1 MGENMDGIV
10 EVFRRFKSYYKEYIP
25 QFAISIIGMIM
36 ASVGTAVSAWLVK
49 PVLDYIFIQKDENL
63 LYLLPYA
70 IIAIYFLKSLGIY
83 LQVYFT
89 AYIGQDMVRR
99 FRHKQL
105 DNILSLDMSFFHK
118 YRSGEL
124 MSRIMGDIERI
135 RSIVSNLI
143 PELVREFVT
152 IIGLLCV
159 VIYQSPTLALFSL
172 IVLPAAFYP
181 LSRLA
186 KKMRK
191 LSRTSQETSSD
202 ITSVLSEI
210 FANIEIVKANSAQE
224 KELNKFDTQNDK
236 IFKLNLKSVKVNAL
250 VSPMMETLGSVGIAV
265 TIIIGGQQVI
275 NGEITVGSFFSFLTA
290 LFMLYTPIKRI
301 TNIYNQMQDAVVASQ
316 RTFELLDMSP
326 SIVDGNLNFPNV
338 VNSITIQDLKFSY
351 GDKIALNG
359 INLKVYKGQMIAL
372 VGSSGGGK
380 STLINLLMRFY
391 DPDSGIILINEN
403 DISEFKIDNL
413 RQNIG
418 LVTQRVYIF
427 NDTVAANVAYGAL
440 LDEAKVIKA
449 LKMAN
454 AWSFVQNMQN
464 GIYTQLN
471 EYGANLSGGQRQ
483 RIAIARALYHDPQI
497 LIFDEAT
504 SALDNESEQ
513 EITKAIEN
521 LSSDK
526 IIFVIAHRLSTI
538 KNADKIAVISSGK
551 IAGFGT
557 DKELESECEIY
568 KKLKLVTIEQNE
580 TKNSI

>member
-1 MGENMDGIV
+1 MGGIT
-10 EVFRRFKSYYKEYIP
+10 EVFKRFKSFYKEYIP
-25 QFAISIIGMIM
+25 QFVIAIIGMIM

-49 PVLDYIFIQKDENL
+49 PVLDYIFIQKDETL

-70 IIAIYFLKSLGIY
+70 IIAIYFIKSLGVY
-83 LQVYFT
+83 LQAYFT
-89 AYIGQDMVRR
+89 AYIGQDIVRR
-99 FRHKQL
+99 FRYNQL
-105 DNILSLDMSFFHK
+105 SNILSLDMSFFHK

-186 KKMRK
+186 KRMRRI
-191 LSRTSQETSSD
+191 SRTSQETSSD
-202 ITSVLSEI
+202 ITSVLSQI
-210 FANIEIVKANSAQE
+210 FSNIEIVKANNAQK
-224 KELNKFDTQNDK
+224 KELDKFGTQNDK
-236 IFKLNLKSVKVNAL
+236 IFKLNLKSVKTNTL
-250 VSPMMETLGSVGIAV
+250 VSPMMETLGSIGIAI

-275 NGEITVGSFFSFLTA
+275 DGQITVGSFFSFLTA
-290 LFMLYTPIKRI
+290 LFMLYTPIKRL
-301 TNIYNQMQDAVVASQ
+301 TAIYNQMQDAIVASQ

-326 SIVDGNLNFPNV
+326 SIVDGNLDFPSR

-351 GDKIALNG
+351 GDKVALNG
-359 INLKVYKGQMIAL
+359 INLKIYKGQMIAL

-403 DISEFKIDNL
+403 DISEFKLHSL
-413 RQNIG
+413 RENIG

-427 NDTVAANVAYGAL
+427 NDTIAANVAYGAP

-454 AWSFVQNMQN
+454 AYSFVQNLDD
-464 GIYTQLN
+464 GIYTTLS

-504 SALDNESEQ
+504 SALDNESEK

-521 LSSDK
+521 LGQEK
-526 IIFVIAHRLSTI
+526 IVIVIAHRLTTI

-551 IAGFGT
+551 IVGFDT
-557 DKELESECEIY
+557 DEVLEKECEIY
-568 KKLKLVTIEQNE
+568 KNLKSTIH
-580 TKNSI
+580 

>member
-1 MGENMDGIV
+1 MDGIV

-250 VSPMMETLGSVGIAV
+250 VSPMMETLGSVGIAI

>member
-1 MGENMDGIV
+1 MGGIT
-10 EVFRRFKSYYKEYIP
+10 EVFKRFKSFYKEYIP
-25 QFAISIIGMIM
+25 QFIIAIIGMIM

-49 PVLDYIFIQKDENL
+49 PVLDYIFIQKDETL

-70 IIAIYFLKSLGIY
+70 IIAIYFIKSLGVY
-83 LQVYFT
+83 LQAYFT
-89 AYIGQDMVRR
+89 AYIGQDIVRR
-99 FRHKQL
+99 FRYNQL
-105 DNILSLDMSFFHK
+105 ANILSLDMSFFHK

-186 KKMRK
+186 KRMRK
-191 LSRTSQETSSD
+191 ISRTSQETSSD
-202 ITSVLSEI
+202 ITSVLSQI
-210 FANIEIVKANSAQE
+210 FSNIEIVKANNAQK
-224 KELNKFDTQNDK
+224 KELDKFGAQNDK
-236 IFKLNLKSVKVNAL
+236 IFKLNLKSVKTNTL
-250 VSPMMETLGSVGIAV
+250 VSPMMETLGSIGIAI

-275 NGEITVGSFFSFLTA
+275 DGQITVGSFFSFLTA
-290 LFMLYTPIKRI
+290 LFMLYTPIKRL
-301 TNIYNQMQDAVVASQ
+301 TAIYNQMQDAIVASQ

-326 SIVDGNLNFPNV
+326 SIVDGSIDFPSR

-351 GDKIALNG
+351 GDKVALNG
-359 INLKVYKGQMIAL
+359 INLKIYKGQMIAL

-403 DISEFKIDNL
+403 DISEFKLHSL
-413 RQNIG
+413 RENIG

-427 NDTVAANVAYGAL
+427 NDTIAANVAYGAP
-440 LDEAKVIKA
+440 LDETKVIKA

-454 AWSFVQNMQN
+454 AYSFVQNLDD
-464 GIYTQLN
+464 GIYTTLS

-504 SALDNESEQ
+504 SALDNESEK

-521 LSSDK
+521 LGQEK
-526 IIFVIAHRLSTI
+526 IVIVIAHRLTTI

-551 IAGFGT
+551 IVGFDT
-557 DKELESECEIY
+557 DEVLEKECEIY
-568 KKLKLVTIEQNE
+568 KNLKSTIH
-580 TKNSI
+580 

>member
-1 MGENMDGIV
+1 MDGIV

-124 MSRIMGDIERI
+124 MSRIIGDIERI

>member
-1 MGENMDGIV
+1 MGENMGGIT
-10 EVFRRFKSYYKEYIP
+10 EVFKRFKSFYKEYIP
-25 QFAISIIGMIM
+25 QFIIAIIGMIM

-49 PVLDYIFIQKDENL
+49 PVLDYIFIQKDETL

-70 IIAIYFLKSLGIY
+70 IIAIYFIKSLGVY
-83 LQVYFT
+83 LQAYFT
-89 AYIGQDMVRR
+89 AYIGQDIVRR
-99 FRHKQL
+99 FRYNQL
-105 DNILSLDMSFFHK
+105 ANILSLDMSFFHK

-186 KKMRK
+186 KRMRK
-191 LSRTSQETSSD
+191 ISRTSQETSSD
-202 ITSVLSEI
+202 ITSVLSQI
-210 FANIEIVKANSAQE
+210 FSNIEIVKANNAQK
-224 KELNKFDTQNDK
+224 KELDKFGTQNDK
-236 IFKLNLKSVKVNAL
+236 IFKLNLKSVKTNTL
-250 VSPMMETLGSVGIAV
+250 VSPMMETLGSIGIAI

-275 NGEITVGSFFSFLTA
+275 DGQITVGSFFSFLTA
-290 LFMLYTPIKRI
+290 LFMLYTPIKRL
-301 TNIYNQMQDAVVASQ
+301 TAIYNQMQDAIVASQ

-326 SIVDGNLNFPNV
+326 SIVDGSLDFPSR

-351 GDKIALNG
+351 GDKVALNG
-359 INLKVYKGQMIAL
+359 INLKIYKGQMIAL

-403 DISEFKIDNL
+403 DISEFKLHSL
-413 RQNIG
+413 RENIG

-427 NDTVAANVAYGAL
+427 NDTIAANVAYGAP

-454 AWSFVQNMQN
+454 AYSFVQNLDD
-464 GIYTQLN
+464 GIYTTLS

-504 SALDNESEQ
+504 SALDNESEK

-521 LSSDK
+521 LGQEK
-526 IIFVIAHRLSTI
+526 IVIVIAHRLTTI

-551 IAGFGT
+551 IVGFDT
-557 DKELESECEIY
+557 DEVLEKECEIY
-568 KKLKLVTIEQNE
+568 KNLKSTIH
-580 TKNSI
+580 

>member
-1 MGENMDGIV
+1 MDGIV

-580 TKNSI
+580 TKK

>member
-1 MGENMDGIV
+1 MDGIT
-10 EVFRRFKSYYKEYIP
+10 EVFKRFKSFYKEYIP
-25 QFAISIIGMIM
+25 QFIIAIIGMIM

-49 PVLDYIFIQKDENL
+49 PVLDYIFIQKDETL
-63 LYLLPYA
+63 LYILPYA
-70 IIAIYFLKSLGIY
+70 IIAIYFIKSLGVY
-83 LQVYFT
+83 LQAYFT
-89 AYIGQDMVRR
+89 AYIGQDIVRR
-99 FRHKQL
+99 FRYNQL
-105 DNILSLDMSFFHK
+105 SNILSLDMSFFHK

-186 KKMRK
+186 KRMRRI
-191 LSRTSQETSSD
+191 SRTSQEISSD
-202 ITSVLSEI
+202 ITSVLSQI
-210 FANIEIVKANSAQE
+210 FSNIEIVKANNAQK
-224 KELNKFDTQNDK
+224 KELDKFGAQNDK
-236 IFKLNLKSVKVNAL
+236 IFKLSLKSVKTNTL
-250 VSPMMETLGSVGIAV
+250 VSPMMETLGSIGIAI

-275 NGEITVGSFFSFLTA
+275 DGQITVGSFFSFLTA
-290 LFMLYTPIKRI
+290 LFMLYTPIKRL
-301 TNIYNQMQDAVVASQ
+301 TAIYNQMQDAIVASQ

-326 SIVDGNLNFPNV
+326 SIVDGSLDFPSR

-351 GDKIALNG
+351 GDKVALNG
-359 INLKVYKGQMIAL
+359 INLKIYKGQMIAL

-403 DISEFKIDNL
+403 DISEFKLHSL
-413 RQNIG
+413 RENIG

-427 NDTVAANVAYGAL
+427 NDTIAANVAYGAP
-440 LDEAKVIKA
+440 LDETKVIKA

-454 AWSFVQNMQN
+454 AYSFVQNLDD
-464 GIYTQLN
+464 GIYTTLS

-504 SALDNESEQ
+504 SALDNESEK

-521 LSSDK
+521 LGQEK
-526 IIFVIAHRLSTI
+526 IVIVIAHRLTTI

-551 IAGFGT
+551 IVGFDT
-557 DKELESECEIY
+557 DEVLEKECEIY
-568 KKLKLVTIEQNE
+568 KNLKSTIH
-580 TKNSI
+580 

>member
-1 MGENMDGIV
+1 MDGIT
-10 EVFRRFKSYYKEYIP
+10 EVFKRFKSFYKEYIP
-25 QFAISIIGMIM
+25 QFIIAIIGMIM

-49 PVLDYIFIQKDENL
+49 PVLDYIFIQKDETL
-63 LYLLPYA
+63 LYILPYA
-70 IIAIYFLKSLGIY
+70 IIAIYFIKSLGVY
-83 LQVYFT
+83 LQAYFT
-89 AYIGQDMVRR
+89 AYIGQDIVRR
-99 FRHKQL
+99 FRSNQL
-105 DNILSLDMSFFHK
+105 SNILSLDMSFFHK

-186 KKMRK
+186 KRMRRI
-191 LSRTSQETSSD
+191 SRTSQETSSD
-202 ITSVLSEI
+202 ITSVLSQI
-210 FANIEIVKANSAQE
+210 FSNIEIVKANNAQK
-224 KELNKFDTQNDK
+224 KELDKFGAQNDK
-236 IFKLNLKSVKVNAL
+236 IFKLSLKSVKTNTL
-250 VSPMMETLGSVGIAV
+250 VSPMMETLGSIGIAI

-275 NGEITVGSFFSFLTA
+275 DGQITVGSFFSFLTA
-290 LFMLYTPIKRI
+290 LFMLYTPIKRL
-301 TNIYNQMQDAVVASQ
+301 TAIYNQMQDAIVASQ

-326 SIVDGNLNFPNV
+326 SIVDGSIDFPSR

-351 GDKIALNG
+351 GDKVALNG
-359 INLKVYKGQMIAL
+359 INLKIYKGQMIAL

-403 DISEFKIDNL
+403 DISEFKLHSL
-413 RQNIG
+413 RENIG

-427 NDTVAANVAYGAL
+427 NDTIAANVAYGAP
-440 LDEAKVIKA
+440 LDETKVIKA

-454 AWSFVQNMQN
+454 AYSFVQNLDD
-464 GIYTQLN
+464 GIYTTLS

-504 SALDNESEQ
+504 SALDNESEK

-521 LSSDK
+521 LGQEK
-526 IIFVIAHRLSTI
+526 IVIVIAHRLTTI

-551 IAGFGT
+551 IVGFDT
-557 DKELESECEIY
+557 DEVLEKECEIY
-568 KKLKLVTIEQNE
+568 KNLKSTIH
-580 TKNSI
+580 

>member
-1 MGENMDGIV
+1 MDGIT
-10 EVFRRFKSYYKEYIP
+10 EVFKRFKSFYKEYIP
-25 QFAISIIGMIM
+25 QFIIAIIGMIM

-49 PVLDYIFIQKDENL
+49 PVLDYIFIQKDETL
-63 LYLLPYA
+63 LYILPYA
-70 IIAIYFLKSLGIY
+70 IIAIYFIKSLGVY
-83 LQVYFT
+83 LQAYFT
-89 AYIGQDMVRR
+89 AYIGQDIVRR
-99 FRHKQL
+99 FRYNQL
-105 DNILSLDMSFFHK
+105 SNILSLDMSFFHK

-186 KKMRK
+186 KRMRRI
-191 LSRTSQETSSD
+191 SRTSQETSSD
-202 ITSVLSEI
+202 ITSVLSQI
-210 FANIEIVKANSAQE
+210 FSNIEIVKANNAQK
-224 KELNKFDTQNDK
+224 KELDKFGAQNDK
-236 IFKLNLKSVKVNAL
+236 IFKLSLKSVKTNTL
-250 VSPMMETLGSVGIAV
+250 VSPMMETLGSIGIAI

-275 NGEITVGSFFSFLTA
+275 DGQITVGSFFSFLTA
-290 LFMLYTPIKRI
+290 LFMLYTPIKRL
-301 TNIYNQMQDAVVASQ
+301 TAIYNQMQDAIVASQ

-326 SIVDGNLNFPNV
+326 SIVDGSIDFPSR

-351 GDKIALNG
+351 GDKVALNG
-359 INLKVYKGQMIAL
+359 INLKIYKGQMIAL

-403 DISEFKIDNL
+403 DISEFKLHSL
-413 RQNIG
+413 RENIG

-427 NDTVAANVAYGAL
+427 NDTIAANVAYGAP
-440 LDEAKVIKA
+440 LDETKVIKA

-454 AWSFVQNMQN
+454 AYSFVQNLDD
-464 GIYTQLN
+464 GIYTTLS

-504 SALDNESEQ
+504 SALDNESEK

-521 LSSDK
+521 LGQEK
-526 IIFVIAHRLSTI
+526 IVIVIAHRLTTI
-538 KNADKIAVISSGK
+538 KNSDKIAVISSGK
-551 IAGFGT
+551 IVGFDT
-557 DKELESECEIY
+557 DEVLEKECEIY
-568 KKLKLVTIEQNE
+568 KNLKSTIH
-580 TKNSI
+580 

>member
-1 MGENMDGIV
+1 MDGII
-10 EVFRRFKSYYKEYIP
+10 EVFKRFKSFYKEYIP
-25 QFAISIIGMIM
+25 QFIIAIIGMIM

-49 PVLDYIFIQKDENL
+49 PVLDYIFIQKDETL

-70 IIAIYFLKSLGIY
+70 IIAIYFIKSLGVY
-83 LQVYFT
+83 LQAYFT
-89 AYIGQDMVRR
+89 AYIGQDIVRR
-99 FRHKQL
+99 FRYNQL
-105 DNILSLDMSFFHK
+105 SNILSLDMSFFHK

-186 KKMRK
+186 KRMRRI
-191 LSRTSQETSSD
+191 SRTSQETSSD
-202 ITSVLSEI
+202 ITSVLSQI
-210 FANIEIVKANSAQE
+210 FSNIEIVKANNAQK
-224 KELNKFDTQNDK
+224 KELDKFGAQNDK
-236 IFKLNLKSVKVNAL
+236 IFKLNLKSVKTNTL
-250 VSPMMETLGSVGIAV
+250 VSPMMETLGSIGIAI

-275 NGEITVGSFFSFLTA
+275 DGQITVGSFFSFLTA
-290 LFMLYTPIKRI
+290 LFMLYTPIKRL
-301 TNIYNQMQDAVVASQ
+301 TAIYNQMQDAIVASQ

-326 SIVDGNLNFPNV
+326 SIVDGNLDFPSR

-351 GDKIALNG
+351 GDKVALNG
-359 INLKVYKGQMIAL
+359 INLKIYKGQMIAL

-403 DISEFKIDNL
+403 DISEFKLHSL
-413 RQNIG
+413 RENIG

-427 NDTVAANVAYGAL
+427 NDTIAANVAYGAP

-454 AWSFVQNMQN
+454 AYSFVQNLDD
-464 GIYTQLN
+464 GIYTTLS

-504 SALDNESEQ
+504 SALDNESEK

-521 LSSDK
+521 LGQEK
-526 IIFVIAHRLSTI
+526 IVIVIAHRLTTI

-551 IAGFGT
+551 IVGFDT
-557 DKELESECEIY
+557 DEVLEKECEIY
-568 KKLKLVTIEQNE
+568 KNLKSTIH
-580 TKNSI
+580 

>member
-1 MGENMDGIV
+1 MDGIT
-10 EVFRRFKSYYKEYIP
+10 EVFKRFKSFYKEYIP
-25 QFAISIIGMIM
+25 QFIIAIIGMIM

-49 PVLDYIFIQKDENL
+49 PVLDYIFIQKDETL
-63 LYLLPYA
+63 LYILPYA
-70 IIAIYFLKSLGIY
+70 IIAIYFIKSLGVY
-83 LQVYFT
+83 LQAYFT
-89 AYIGQDMVRR
+89 AYIGQDIVRR
-99 FRHKQL
+99 FRYNQL
-105 DNILSLDMSFFHK
+105 SNILSLDMSFFHK

-186 KKMRK
+186 KRMRRI
-191 LSRTSQETSSD
+191 SRTSQETSSD
-202 ITSVLSEI
+202 ITSVLSQI
-210 FANIEIVKANSAQE
+210 FSNIEIVKANNAQK
-224 KELNKFDTQNDK
+224 KELDKFGAQNDK
-236 IFKLNLKSVKVNAL
+236 IFKLSLKSVKTNTL
-250 VSPMMETLGSVGIAV
+250 VSPMMETLGSIGIAI

-275 NGEITVGSFFSFLTA
+275 DGQITVGSFFSFLTA
-290 LFMLYTPIKRI
+290 LFMLYTPIKRL
-301 TNIYNQMQDAVVASQ
+301 TAIYNQMQDAIVASQ

-326 SIVDGNLNFPNV
+326 SIVDGSIDFPSR

-351 GDKIALNG
+351 GDKVALNG
-359 INLKVYKGQMIAL
+359 INLKIYKGQMIAL

-403 DISEFKIDNL
+403 DISEFKLHSL
-413 RQNIG
+413 RENIG

-427 NDTVAANVAYGAL
+427 NDTIAANVAYGAP
-440 LDEAKVIKA
+440 LDETKVIKA

-454 AWSFVQNMQN
+454 AYSFVQNLDD
-464 GIYTQLN
+464 GIYTTLS

-504 SALDNESEQ
+504 SALDNESEK

-521 LSSDK
+521 LGQEK
-526 IIFVIAHRLSTI
+526 IVIVIAHRLTTI
-538 KNADKIAVISSGK
+538 KNADKIAVIKSGK
-551 IAGFGT
+551 IVGFYT
-557 DKELESECEIY
+557 DEVLEKECEIY
-568 KKLKLVTIEQNE
+568 KNLKSTIH
-580 TKNSI
+580 

>member
-1 MGENMDGIV
+1 MGGIT
-10 EVFRRFKSYYKEYIP
+10 EVFKRFKSFYKEYIP
-25 QFAISIIGMIM
+25 QFIIAIIGMIM

-49 PVLDYIFIQKDENL
+49 PVLDYIFIQKDETL

-70 IIAIYFLKSLGIY
+70 IIAIYFIKSLGVY
-83 LQVYFT
+83 LQAYFT
-89 AYIGQDMVRR
+89 AYIGQDIVRR
-99 FRHKQL
+99 FRYNQL
-105 DNILSLDMSFFHK
+105 ANILSLDMSFFHK

-186 KKMRK
+186 KRMRK
-191 LSRTSQETSSD
+191 ISRTSQETSSD
-202 ITSVLSEI
+202 ITSVLSQI
-210 FANIEIVKANSAQE
+210 FSNIEIVKANNAQK
-224 KELNKFDTQNDK
+224 KELDKFGAQNDK
-236 IFKLNLKSVKVNAL
+236 IFKLNLKSVKTNTL
-250 VSPMMETLGSVGIAV
+250 VSPMMETLGSIGIAI

-275 NGEITVGSFFSFLTA
+275 DGQITVGSFFSFLTA
-290 LFMLYTPIKRI
+290 LFMLYTPIKRL
-301 TNIYNQMQDAVVASQ
+301 TAIYNQMQDAIVASQ

-326 SIVDGNLNFPNV
+326 SIVDGSLDFPSK

-351 GDKIALNG
+351 GDKVALNG

-403 DISEFKIDNL
+403 DISEFKLHSL
-413 RQNIG
+413 RENIG

-427 NDTVAANVAYGAL
+427 NDTIAANVAYGAP

-454 AWSFVQNMQN
+454 AYSFVQNLDD
-464 GIYTQLN
+464 GIYTTLS

-504 SALDNESEQ
+504 SALDNESEK

-521 LSSDK
+521 LGQEK
-526 IIFVIAHRLSTI
+526 IVIVIAHRLTTI

-551 IAGFGT
+551 IVGFDT
-557 DKELESECEIY
+557 DEVLEKECEIY
-568 KKLKLVTIEQNE
+568 KNLKSTIH
-580 TKNSI
+580 

>member
-1 MGENMDGIV
+1 MDGIT
-10 EVFRRFKSYYKEYIP
+10 EVFKRFKSFYKEYIP
-25 QFAISIIGMIM
+25 QFIIAIIGMIM

-49 PVLDYIFIQKDENL
+49 PVLDYIFIQKDETL
-63 LYLLPYA
+63 LYILPYA
-70 IIAIYFLKSLGIY
+70 IIAIYFIKSLGVY
-83 LQVYFT
+83 LQAYFT
-89 AYIGQDMVRR
+89 AYIGQDIVRR
-99 FRHKQL
+99 FRYNQL
-105 DNILSLDMSFFHK
+105 SNILSLDMSFFHK

-186 KKMRK
+186 KRMRRI
-191 LSRTSQETSSD
+191 SRTSQETSSD
-202 ITSVLSEI
+202 ITSVLSQI
-210 FANIEIVKANSAQE
+210 FSNIEIVKANNAQK
-224 KELNKFDTQNDK
+224 KELDKFGAQNDK
-236 IFKLNLKSVKVNAL
+236 IFKLSLKSVKTNTL
-250 VSPMMETLGSVGIAV
+250 VSPMMETLGSIGIAI

-275 NGEITVGSFFSFLTA
+275 DGQITVGSFFSFLTA
-290 LFMLYTPIKRI
+290 LFMLYTPIKRL
-301 TNIYNQMQDAVVASQ
+301 TAIYNQMQDAIVASQ

-326 SIVDGNLNFPNV
+326 SIVDGSLDFPSR

-351 GDKIALNG
+351 GDKVALNG
-359 INLKVYKGQMIAL
+359 INLKIYKGQMIAL

-403 DISEFKIDNL
+403 DISEFKLHSL
-413 RQNIG
+413 RENIG

-427 NDTVAANVAYGAL
+427 NDTIAANVAYGAP
-440 LDEAKVIKA
+440 LDETKVIKA

-454 AWSFVQNMQN
+454 AYSFVQNLDD
-464 GIYTQLN
+464 GIYTTLS

-504 SALDNESEQ
+504 SALDNESEK

-521 LSSDK
+521 LGQEK
-526 IIFVIAHRLSTI
+526 IVIVIAHRLTTI

-551 IAGFGT
+551 IVGFDT
-557 DKELESECEIY
+557 DEVLEKECEIY
-568 KKLKLVTIEQNE
+568 KNLKSTIR
-580 TKNSI
+580 

>member
-1 MGENMDGIV
+1 MDGIT
-10 EVFRRFKSYYKEYIP
+10 EVFKRFKSFYKEYIP
-25 QFAISIIGMIM
+25 QFIIAIIGMIM

-49 PVLDYIFIQKDENL
+49 PVLDYIFIQKDETL
-63 LYLLPYA
+63 LYILPYA
-70 IIAIYFLKSLGIY
+70 IIAIYFIKSLGVY
-83 LQVYFT
+83 LQAYFT
-89 AYIGQDMVRR
+89 AYIGQDIVRR
-99 FRHKQL
+99 FRYNQL
-105 DNILSLDMSFFHK
+105 SNILSLDMSFFHK

-186 KKMRK
+186 KRMRRI
-191 LSRTSQETSSD
+191 SRTSQETSSD
-202 ITSVLSEI
+202 ITSVLSQI
-210 FANIEIVKANSAQE
+210 FSNIEIVKANNAQK
-224 KELNKFDTQNDK
+224 KELDKFGAQNDK
-236 IFKLNLKSVKVNAL
+236 IFKLSLKSVKTNTL
-250 VSPMMETLGSVGIAV
+250 VSPMMETLGSIGIAI

-275 NGEITVGSFFSFLTA
+275 DGQITVGSFFSFLTA
-290 LFMLYTPIKRI
+290 LFMLYTPIKRL
-301 TNIYNQMQDAVVASQ
+301 TAIYNQMQDAIVASQ

-326 SIVDGNLNFPNV
+326 SIVDGSLDFPSK

-351 GDKIALNG
+351 GDKVALNG
-359 INLKVYKGQMIAL
+359 INLKIYKGQMIAL

-403 DISEFKIDNL
+403 DISEFKLHSL
-413 RQNIG
+413 RENIG

-427 NDTVAANVAYGAL
+427 NDTIAANVAYGAP
-440 LDEAKVIKA
+440 LDETKVIKA

-454 AWSFVQNMQN
+454 AYSFVQNLDD
-464 GIYTQLN
+464 GIYTTLS

-504 SALDNESEQ
+504 SALDNESEK

-521 LSSDK
+521 LGQEK
-526 IIFVIAHRLSTI
+526 IVIVIAHRLTTI

-551 IAGFGT
+551 IVGFDT
-557 DKELESECEIY
+557 DEVLEKECEIY
-568 KKLKLVTIEQNE
+568 KNLKSTIH
-580 TKNSI
+580 

>member
-1 MGENMDGIV
+1 MGENMGGIT
-10 EVFRRFKSYYKEYIP
+10 EVFKRFKSFYKEYIP
-25 QFAISIIGMIM
+25 QFVIAIIGMIM

-49 PVLDYIFIQKDENL
+49 PVLDYIFIQKDETL

-70 IIAIYFLKSLGIY
+70 IIAIYFIKSLGVY
-83 LQVYFT
+83 LQAYFT
-89 AYIGQDMVRR
+89 AYIGQDIVRR
-99 FRHKQL
+99 FRYNQL
-105 DNILSLDMSFFHK
+105 SNILSLDMSFFHK

-186 KKMRK
+186 KRMRRI
-191 LSRTSQETSSD
+191 SRTSQETSSD
-202 ITSVLSEI
+202 ITSVLSQI
-210 FANIEIVKANSAQE
+210 FSNIEIVKANNAQK
-224 KELNKFDTQNDK
+224 KELDKFGTQNDK
-236 IFKLNLKSVKVNAL
+236 IFKLNLKSVKTNTL
-250 VSPMMETLGSVGIAV
+250 VSPMMETLGSIGIAI

-275 NGEITVGSFFSFLTA
+275 DGQITVGSFFSFLTA
-290 LFMLYTPIKRI
+290 LFMLYTPIKRL
-301 TNIYNQMQDAVVASQ
+301 TAIYNQMQDAIVASQ

-326 SIVDGNLNFPNV
+326 SIVDGNLDFPSR

-351 GDKIALNG
+351 GDKVALNG
-359 INLKVYKGQMIAL
+359 INLKIYKGQMIAL

-403 DISEFKIDNL
+403 DISEFKLHSL
-413 RQNIG
+413 RENIG

-427 NDTVAANVAYGAL
+427 NDTIAANVAYGAP

-454 AWSFVQNMQN
+454 AYSFVQNLDD
-464 GIYTQLN
+464 GIYTTLS

-504 SALDNESEQ
+504 SALDNESEK

-521 LSSDK
+521 LGQEK
-526 IIFVIAHRLSTI
+526 IVIVIAHRLTTI

-551 IAGFGT
+551 IVGFDT
-557 DKELESECEIY
+557 DEVLEKECEIY
-568 KKLKLVTIEQNE
+568 KNLKSTIH
-580 TKNSI
+580 

>member
-1 MGENMDGIV
+1 MDGIT
-10 EVFRRFKSYYKEYIP
+10 EVFKRFKSFYKEYIP
-25 QFAISIIGMIM
+25 QFIIAIIGMIM

-49 PVLDYIFIQKDENL
+49 PVLDYIFIQKDETL
-63 LYLLPYA
+63 LYILPYA
-70 IIAIYFLKSLGIY
+70 IIAIYFIKSLGVY
-83 LQVYFT
+83 LQAYFT
-89 AYIGQDMVRR
+89 AYIGQDIVRR
-99 FRHKQL
+99 FRYNQL
-105 DNILSLDMSFFHK
+105 SNILSLDMSFFHK

-186 KKMRK
+186 KRMRRI
-191 LSRTSQETSSD
+191 SRTSQETSSD
-202 ITSVLSEI
+202 ITSVLSQI
-210 FANIEIVKANSAQE
+210 FSNIEIVKANNAQK
-224 KELNKFDTQNDK
+224 KELDKFGAQNDK
-236 IFKLNLKSVKVNAL
+236 IFKLSLKSVKTNTL
-250 VSPMMETLGSVGIAV
+250 VSPMMETLGSIGIAI

-275 NGEITVGSFFSFLTA
+275 DGQITVGSFFSFLTA
-290 LFMLYTPIKRI
+290 LFMLYTPIKRL
-301 TNIYNQMQDAVVASQ
+301 TAIYNQMQDAIVASQ

-326 SIVDGNLNFPNV
+326 SIVDGSIDFPSR

-351 GDKIALNG
+351 GDKVALNG
-359 INLKVYKGQMIAL
+359 INLKIYKGQMIAL

-403 DISEFKIDNL
+403 DISEFKLHSL
-413 RQNIG
+413 RENIG

-427 NDTVAANVAYGAL
+427 NDTIAANVAYGAP
-440 LDEAKVIKA
+440 LDETKVIKA

-454 AWSFVQNMQN
+454 AYSFVQNLDD
-464 GIYTQLN
+464 GIYTTLS

-504 SALDNESEQ
+504 SALDNESEK

-521 LSSDK
+521 LGQEK
-526 IIFVIAHRLSTI
+526 IVIVIAHRLTTI

-551 IAGFGT
+551 IVGFDT
-557 DKELESECEIY
+557 DEVLEKECEIY
-568 KKLKLVTIEQNE
+568 KNLKSTIH
-580 TKNSI
+580 

>member
-1 MGENMDGIV
+1 MGENMGGIT
-10 EVFRRFKSYYKEYIP
+10 EVFKRFKSFYKEYIP
-25 QFAISIIGMIM
+25 QFIIAIIGMIM

-49 PVLDYIFIQKDENL
+49 PVLDYIFIQKDETL

-70 IIAIYFLKSLGIY
+70 IIAIYFIKSLGVY
-83 LQVYFT
+83 LQAYFT
-89 AYIGQDMVRR
+89 AYIGQDIVRR
-99 FRHKQL
+99 FRYNQL
-105 DNILSLDMSFFHK
+105 ANILSLDMSFFHK

-186 KKMRK
+186 KRMRK
-191 LSRTSQETSSD
+191 ISRTSQETSSD
-202 ITSVLSEI
+202 ITSVLSQI
-210 FANIEIVKANSAQE
+210 FSNIEIVKANNAQK
-224 KELNKFDTQNDK
+224 KELDKFGTQNDK
-236 IFKLNLKSVKVNAL
+236 IFKLNLKSVKTNTL
-250 VSPMMETLGSVGIAV
+250 VSPMMETLGSIGIAI

-275 NGEITVGSFFSFLTA
+275 DGQITVGSFFSFLTA
-290 LFMLYTPIKRI
+290 LFMLYTPIKRL
-301 TNIYNQMQDAVVASQ
+301 TAIYNQMQDAIVASQ

-326 SIVDGNLNFPNV
+326 SIVDGSLDFPSR

-351 GDKIALNG
+351 GDKVALNG
-359 INLKVYKGQMIAL
+359 INLKIYKGQMIAL

-403 DISEFKIDNL
+403 DISEFKLHSL
-413 RQNIG
+413 RENIG

-427 NDTVAANVAYGAL
+427 NDTIAANVAYGAP
-440 LDEAKVIKA
+440 LDETKVIKA

-454 AWSFVQNMQN
+454 AYNFVQNLDD
-464 GIYTQLN
+464 GIYTTLS

-504 SALDNESEQ
+504 SALDNESEK

-521 LSSDK
+521 LGQEK
-526 IIFVIAHRLSTI
+526 IVIVIAHRLTTI

-551 IAGFGT
+551 IVGFDT
-557 DKELESECEIY
+557 DEVLEKECEIY
-568 KKLKLVTIEQNE
+568 KNLKSTIH
-580 TKNSI
+580 

>member
-1 MGENMDGIV
+1 MDGIT
-10 EVFRRFKSYYKEYIP
+10 EVFKRFKSFYKEYIP
-25 QFAISIIGMIM
+25 QFIIAIIGMIM

-49 PVLDYIFIQKDENL
+49 PVLDYIFIQKDETL
-63 LYLLPYA
+63 LYILPYA
-70 IIAIYFLKSLGIY
+70 IIAIYFIKSLGVY
-83 LQVYFT
+83 LQAYFT
-89 AYIGQDMVRR
+89 AYIGQDIVRR
-99 FRHKQL
+99 FRYNQL
-105 DNILSLDMSFFHK
+105 SNILSLDMSFFHK

-186 KKMRK
+186 KRMRRI
-191 LSRTSQETSSD
+191 SRTSQETSSD
-202 ITSVLSEI
+202 ITSVLSQI
-210 FANIEIVKANSAQE
+210 FSNIEIVKANNAQK
-224 KELNKFDTQNDK
+224 KELDKFGAQNDK
-236 IFKLNLKSVKVNAL
+236 IFKLSLKSVKTNTL
-250 VSPMMETLGSVGIAV
+250 VSPMMETLGSIGIAI

-275 NGEITVGSFFSFLTA
+275 DGQITVGSFFSFLTA
-290 LFMLYTPIKRI
+290 LFMLYTPIKRL
-301 TNIYNQMQDAVVASQ
+301 TAIYNQMQDAIVASQ

-326 SIVDGNLNFPNV
+326 SIVDGSLDFPSR

-351 GDKIALNG
+351 GDKVALNG
-359 INLKVYKGQMIAL
+359 INLKIYKGQMIAL

-403 DISEFKIDNL
+403 DISEFKLHSL
-413 RQNIG
+413 RENIG

-427 NDTVAANVAYGAL
+427 NDTIAANVAYGAP

-454 AWSFVQNMQN
+454 AYSFVQNLDD
-464 GIYTQLN
+464 GIYTTLS

-504 SALDNESEQ
+504 SALDNESEK

-521 LSSDK
+521 LGQEK
-526 IIFVIAHRLSTI
+526 IVIVIAHRLTTI

-551 IAGFGT
+551 IVGFDT
-557 DKELESECEIY
+557 DEVLEKECEIY
-568 KKLKLVTIEQNE
+568 KNLKSTIH
-580 TKNSI
+580 

>member
-1 MGENMDGIV
+1 MGENMDGIA

-25 QFAISIIGMIM
+25 QFIIAIIGMIM

-70 IIAIYFLKSLGIY
+70 IIGIYFIKSLGIY

-99 FRHKQL
+99 FRHNQL
-105 DNILSLDMSFFHK
+105 ANILTLDMSFFHK

-124 MSRIMGDIERI
+124 MSRIMSDIERI

-172 IVLPAAFYP
+172 IVLPAALYP

-191 LSRTSQETSSD
+191 ISRTSQETSGD
-202 ITSVLSEI
+202 ITSVLSQI
-210 FANIEIVKANSAQE
+210 FANIEIIKASNAQG
-224 KELNKFDTQNDK
+224 KELEKFDTQNDK
-236 IFKLNLKSVKVNAL
+236 IFKLNLKSVKVNTL
-250 VSPMMETLGSVGIAV
+250 VSPMMETLGSIGIAI

-290 LFMLYTPIKRI
+290 LFMLYTPIKRL
-301 TNIYNQMQDAVVASQ
+301 TSIYNQMQDAIVASQ

-326 SIVDGNLNFPNV
+326 NIVDGKLNFPNK

-351 GDKIALNG
+351 GDKVALNG

-391 DPDSGIILINEN
+391 DPDLGTILINEN
-403 DISEFKIDNL
+403 DISEFKLKGL
-413 RQNIG
+413 RENIG

-427 NDTVAANVAYGAL
+427 NDTIAANVAYGAP
-440 LDEAKVIKA
+440 LDDNKVINA

-454 AWSFVQNMQN
+454 AYDFVQKLDS
-464 GIYTQLN
+464 GIHTMLS

-483 RIAIARALYHDPQI
+483 RIAIARALYHNPQI

-521 LSSDK
+521 LGQEK
-526 IIFVIAHRLSTI
+526 IVIVIAHRLSTI

-551 IAGFGT
+551 IVGFGT
-557 DKELESECEIY
+557 DKELESQCQIY
-568 KKLKLVTIEQNE
+568 QRLKLGAIH
-580 TKNSI
+580 

>member
-1 MGENMDGIV
+1 MGGIT
-10 EVFRRFKSYYKEYIP
+10 EVFKRFKSFYKEYMP
-25 QFAISIIGMIM
+25 QFIIAIIGMIM

-49 PVLDYIFIQKDENL
+49 PVLDYIFIQKDETL
-63 LYLLPYA
+63 LYILPYA
-70 IIAIYFLKSLGIY
+70 IIAIYFIKSLGVY
-83 LQVYFT
+83 LQAYFT
-89 AYIGQDMVRR
+89 AYIGQDIVRR
-99 FRHKQL
+99 FRYNQL
-105 DNILSLDMSFFHK
+105 SNILSLDMSFFHK

-186 KKMRK
+186 KRMRRI
-191 LSRTSQETSSD
+191 SRTSQETSSD
-202 ITSVLSEI
+202 ITSVLSQI
-210 FANIEIVKANSAQE
+210 FSNIEIVKANNAQK
-224 KELNKFDTQNDK
+224 KELDKFGAQNDK
-236 IFKLNLKSVKVNAL
+236 IFKLNLKSVKTNTL
-250 VSPMMETLGSVGIAV
+250 VSPMMETLGSIGIAI

-275 NGEITVGSFFSFLTA
+275 DGQITVGSFFSFLTA
-290 LFMLYTPIKRI
+290 LFMLYTPIKRL
-301 TNIYNQMQDAVVASQ
+301 TAIYNQMQDAIVASQ

-326 SIVDGNLNFPNV
+326 SIVDGSLDFPSR

-351 GDKIALNG
+351 GDKVALNG

-403 DISEFKIDNL
+403 DISEFKLHSL
-413 RQNIG
+413 RENIG

-427 NDTVAANVAYGAL
+427 NDTIAANVAYGAP

-454 AWSFVQNMQN
+454 AYSFVQNLDD
-464 GIYTQLN
+464 GIYTTLS

-504 SALDNESEQ
+504 SALDNESEK

-521 LSSDK
+521 LGQEK
-526 IIFVIAHRLSTI
+526 IVIVIAHRLTTI

-551 IAGFGT
+551 IVGFDT
-557 DKELESECEIY
+557 DEVLEKECEIY
-568 KKLKLVTIEQNE
+568 KNLKSTIH
-580 TKNSI
+580 

>member
-1 MGENMDGIV
+1 MDGIT
-10 EVFRRFKSYYKEYIP
+10 EVFKRFKSFYKEYIP
-25 QFAISIIGMIM
+25 QFIIAIIGMIM

-49 PVLDYIFIQKDENL
+49 PVLDYIFIQKDETL

-70 IIAIYFLKSLGIY
+70 IIAIYFIKSLGVY
-83 LQVYFT
+83 LQAYFT
-89 AYIGQDMVRR
+89 AYIGQDIVRR
-99 FRHKQL
+99 FRYNQL
-105 DNILSLDMSFFHK
+105 ANILSLDMSFFHK

-186 KKMRK
+186 KRMRK
-191 LSRTSQETSSD
+191 ISRTSQETSSD
-202 ITSVLSEI
+202 ITSVLSQI
-210 FANIEIVKANSAQE
+210 FSNIEIVKANNAQK
-224 KELNKFDTQNDK
+224 KELDKFGTQNDK
-236 IFKLNLKSVKVNAL
+236 IFKLNLKSVKTNTL
-250 VSPMMETLGSVGIAV
+250 VSPMMETLGSIGIAI

-275 NGEITVGSFFSFLTA
+275 DGQITVGSFFSFLTA
-290 LFMLYTPIKRI
+290 LFMLYTPIKRL
-301 TNIYNQMQDAVVASQ
+301 TAIYNQMQDAIVASQ

-326 SIVDGNLNFPNV
+326 SIVDGSLDFPSR

-351 GDKIALNG
+351 GDKVALNG
-359 INLKVYKGQMIAL
+359 INLKIYKGQMIAL

-403 DISEFKIDNL
+403 DISEFKLHSL
-413 RQNIG
+413 RENIG

-427 NDTVAANVAYGAL
+427 NDTIAANVAYGAP

-454 AWSFVQNMQN
+454 AYSFVQNLDD
-464 GIYTQLN
+464 GIYTTLS

-504 SALDNESEQ
+504 SALDNESEK

-521 LSSDK
+521 LGQEK
-526 IIFVIAHRLSTI
+526 IVIVIAHRLTTI

-551 IAGFGT
+551 IVGFDT
-557 DKELESECEIY
+557 DEVLEKECEIY
-568 KKLKLVTIEQNE
+568 KNLKSTIH
-580 TKNSI
+580 

>member
-1 MGENMDGIV
+1 MDGIT
-10 EVFRRFKSYYKEYIP
+10 EVFKRFKSFYKEYIP
-25 QFAISIIGMIM
+25 QFIIAIIGMIM

-49 PVLDYIFIQKDENL
+49 PVLDYIFIQKDETL
-63 LYLLPYA
+63 LYILPYA
-70 IIAIYFLKSLGIY
+70 IIAIYFIKSLGVY
-83 LQVYFT
+83 LQAYFT
-89 AYIGQDMVRR
+89 AYIGQDIVRR
-99 FRHKQL
+99 FRYNQL
-105 DNILSLDMSFFHK
+105 SNILSLDMSFFHK

-186 KKMRK
+186 KRMRRI
-191 LSRTSQETSSD
+191 SRTSQETSSD
-202 ITSVLSEI
+202 ITSVLSQI
-210 FANIEIVKANSAQE
+210 FSNIEIVKANNAQK
-224 KELNKFDTQNDK
+224 KELDKFGAQNDK
-236 IFKLNLKSVKVNAL
+236 IFKLSLKSVKTNTL
-250 VSPMMETLGSVGIAV
+250 VSPMMETLGSIGIAI

-275 NGEITVGSFFSFLTA
+275 DGQITVGSFFSFLTA
-290 LFMLYTPIKRI
+290 LFMLYTPIKRL
-301 TNIYNQMQDAVVASQ
+301 TAIYNQMQDAIVASQ

-326 SIVDGNLNFPNV
+326 SIVDGSLDFPSR

-351 GDKIALNG
+351 GDKVALNG
-359 INLKVYKGQMIAL
+359 INLKIYKGQMIAL

-403 DISEFKIDNL
+403 DISEFKLHSL
-413 RQNIG
+413 RENIG

-427 NDTVAANVAYGAL
+427 NDTIAANVAYGAP
-440 LDEAKVIKA
+440 LDETKVIKA

-454 AWSFVQNMQN
+454 AYSFVQNLDD
-464 GIYTQLN
+464 GIYTTLS

-504 SALDNESEQ
+504 SALDNESEK

-521 LSSDK
+521 LGQEK
-526 IIFVIAHRLSTI
+526 IVIVIAHRLTTI

-551 IAGFGT
+551 IVGFDT
-557 DKELESECEIY
+557 DEVLEKECEIY
-568 KKLKLVTIEQNE
+568 KNLKSTIH
-580 TKNSI
+580 

>member
-1 MGENMDGIV
+1 MDGIT
-10 EVFRRFKSYYKEYIP
+10 EVFKRFKSFYKEYIP
-25 QFAISIIGMIM
+25 QFIIAIIGMIM

-49 PVLDYIFIQKDENL
+49 PVLDYIFIQKDETL

-70 IIAIYFLKSLGIY
+70 IIAIYFIKSLGVY
-83 LQVYFT
+83 LQAYFT
-89 AYIGQDMVRR
+89 AYIGQDIVRR
-99 FRHKQL
+99 FRYNQL
-105 DNILSLDMSFFHK
+105 ANILSLDMSFFHK

-186 KKMRK
+186 KRMRK
-191 LSRTSQETSSD
+191 ISRTSQETSSD
-202 ITSVLSEI
+202 ITSVLSQI
-210 FANIEIVKANSAQE
+210 FSNIEIVKANNAQK
-224 KELNKFDTQNDK
+224 KELDKFGTQNDK
-236 IFKLNLKSVKVNAL
+236 IFKLNLKSVKTNTL
-250 VSPMMETLGSVGIAV
+250 VSPMMETLGSIGIAI

-275 NGEITVGSFFSFLTA
+275 DGQITVGSFFSFLTA
-290 LFMLYTPIKRI
+290 LFMLYTPIKRL
-301 TNIYNQMQDAVVASQ
+301 TAIYNQMQDAIVASQ

-326 SIVDGNLNFPNV
+326 SIVDGSLDFPSR

-351 GDKIALNG
+351 GDKVALNG
-359 INLKVYKGQMIAL
+359 INLKIYKGQMIAL

-403 DISEFKIDNL
+403 DISEFKLHSL
-413 RQNIG
+413 RENIG

-427 NDTVAANVAYGAL
+427 NDTIAANVAYGAP
-440 LDEAKVIKA
+440 LDETKVIKA

-454 AWSFVQNMQN
+454 AYSFVQNLDD
-464 GIYTQLN
+464 GIYTTLS

-504 SALDNESEQ
+504 SALDNESEK

-521 LSSDK
+521 LGQEK
-526 IIFVIAHRLSTI
+526 IVIVIAHRLTTI

-551 IAGFGT
+551 IVGFDT
-557 DKELESECEIY
+557 DEVLEKECEIY
-568 KKLKLVTIEQNE
+568 KNLKSTIH
-580 TKNSI
+580 

>member
-1 MGENMDGIV
+1 MDGIA

-25 QFAISIIGMIM
+25 QFIIAIIGMIM
-36 ASVGTAVSAWLVK
+36 ASAGTAVSAWLVK

-70 IIAIYFLKSLGIY
+70 IIGIYFIKSLGIY

-99 FRHKQL
+99 FRHNQL
-105 DNILSLDMSFFHK
+105 ANILTLDMSFFHK

-172 IVLPAAFYP
+172 IVLPAALYP

-191 LSRTSQETSSD
+191 ISRTSQETSGD
-202 ITSVLSEI
+202 ITSVLSQI
-210 FANIEIVKANSAQE
+210 FANIEIIKASNAQG
-224 KELNKFDTQNDK
+224 KELEKFDTQNDK
-236 IFKLNLKSVKVNAL
+236 IFKLNLKSVKVNTL
-250 VSPMMETLGSVGIAV
+250 VSPMMETLGSIGIAI

-290 LFMLYTPIKRI
+290 LFMLYTPIKRL
-301 TNIYNQMQDAVVASQ
+301 TSIYNQMQDAVVASQ

-326 SIVDGNLNFPNV
+326 NIVDGKLNFPNK

-351 GDKIALNG
+351 GDKVALNG

-391 DPDSGIILINEN
+391 DPDLGTILINEN
-403 DISEFKIDNL
+403 DISEFKLKGL
-413 RQNIG
+413 RENIG

-427 NDTVAANVAYGAL
+427 NDTIAANVAYGAP
-440 LDEAKVIKA
+440 LDDNKVINA

-454 AWSFVQNMQN
+454 AYDFVQKLDS
-464 GIYTQLN
+464 GIHTMLS

-483 RIAIARALYHDPQI
+483 RIAIARALYHNPQI

-521 LSSDK
+521 LGQEK
-526 IIFVIAHRLSTI
+526 IVIVIAHRLSTI

-551 IAGFGT
+551 IVGFGT
-557 DKELESECEIY
+557 DKELESQCQIY
-568 KKLKLVTIEQNE
+568 QRLKLGAIH
-580 TKNSI
+580 

>member
-1 MGENMDGIV
+1 MGGIT
-10 EVFRRFKSYYKEYIP
+10 EVFKRFKSFYKEYIP
-25 QFAISIIGMIM
+25 QFIIAIIGMIM

-49 PVLDYIFIQKDENL
+49 PVLDYIFIQKDETL

-70 IIAIYFLKSLGIY
+70 IIAIYFIKSLGVY
-83 LQVYFT
+83 LQAYFT
-89 AYIGQDMVRR
+89 AYIGQDIVRR
-99 FRHKQL
+99 FRYNQL
-105 DNILSLDMSFFHK
+105 ANILSLDMSFFHK

-186 KKMRK
+186 KRMRK
-191 LSRTSQETSSD
+191 ISRTSQETSSD
-202 ITSVLSEI
+202 ITSVLSQI
-210 FANIEIVKANSAQE
+210 FSNIEIVKANNAQK
-224 KELNKFDTQNDK
+224 KELDKFGAQNDK
-236 IFKLNLKSVKVNAL
+236 IFKLNLKSVKTNTL
-250 VSPMMETLGSVGIAV
+250 VSPMMETLGSIGIAI

-275 NGEITVGSFFSFLTA
+275 DGQITVGSFFSFLTA
-290 LFMLYTPIKRI
+290 LFMLYTPIKRL
-301 TNIYNQMQDAVVASQ
+301 TAIYNQMQDAIVASQ

-326 SIVDGNLNFPNV
+326 SIVDGSLDFPSR

-351 GDKIALNG
+351 GDKVALNG
-359 INLKVYKGQMIAL
+359 INLKIYKGQMIAL

-403 DISEFKIDNL
+403 DISEFKLHSL
-413 RQNIG
+413 RENIG

-427 NDTVAANVAYGAL
+427 NDTIAANVAYGAP

-454 AWSFVQNMQN
+454 AYSFVQNLDD
-464 GIYTQLN
+464 GIYTTLS

-504 SALDNESEQ
+504 SALDNESEK

-521 LSSDK
+521 LGQEK
-526 IIFVIAHRLSTI
+526 IVIVIAHRLTTI

-551 IAGFGT
+551 IVGFDT
-557 DKELESECEIY
+557 DEVLEKECEIY
-568 KKLKLVTIEQNE
+568 KNLKSTIH
-580 TKNSI
+580 

>member
-1 MGENMDGIV
+1 MDGIT
-10 EVFRRFKSYYKEYIP
+10 EVFKRFKSFYKEYIP
-25 QFAISIIGMIM
+25 QFIIAIIGMIM

-49 PVLDYIFIQKDENL
+49 PVLDYIFIQKDETL
-63 LYLLPYA
+63 LYILPYA
-70 IIAIYFLKSLGIY
+70 IIAIYFIKSLGVY
-83 LQVYFT
+83 LQAYFT
-89 AYIGQDMVRR
+89 AYIGQDIVRR
-99 FRHKQL
+99 FRYNQL
-105 DNILSLDMSFFHK
+105 SNILSLDMSFFHK

-186 KKMRK
+186 KRMRRI
-191 LSRTSQETSSD
+191 SRTSQETSSD
-202 ITSVLSEI
+202 ITSVLSQI
-210 FANIEIVKANSAQE
+210 FSNIEIVKANNAQK
-224 KELNKFDTQNDK
+224 KELDKFGAQNDK
-236 IFKLNLKSVKVNAL
+236 IFKLSLKSVKTNTL
-250 VSPMMETLGSVGIAV
+250 VSPMMETLGSIGIAI

-275 NGEITVGSFFSFLTA
+275 DGQITVGSFFSFLTA
-290 LFMLYTPIKRI
+290 LFMLYTPIKRL
-301 TNIYNQMQDAVVASQ
+301 TAIYNQMQDAIVASQ

-326 SIVDGNLNFPNV
+326 SIVDGRLDFPSR

-351 GDKIALNG
+351 GDKVALNG
-359 INLKVYKGQMIAL
+359 INLKIYKGQMIAL

-403 DISEFKIDNL
+403 DISEFKLHSL
-413 RQNIG
+413 RENIG

-427 NDTVAANVAYGAL
+427 NDTIAANVAYGAP
-440 LDEAKVIKA
+440 LDETKVIKA

-454 AWSFVQNMQN
+454 AYSFVQNLDD
-464 GIYTQLN
+464 GIYTTLS

-504 SALDNESEQ
+504 SALDNESEK

-521 LSSDK
+521 LGQEK
-526 IIFVIAHRLSTI
+526 IVIVIAHRLTTI

-551 IAGFGT
+551 IVGFDT
-557 DKELESECEIY
+557 DEVLEKECEIY
-568 KKLKLVTIEQNE
+568 KNLKSTIH
-580 TKNSI
+580 

>member
-1 MGENMDGIV
+1 MDGIV

-89 AYIGQDMVRR
+89 AYIGQDMIRR

-483 RIAIARALYHDPQI
+483 RIAIARALYHNPQI

>member
-1 MGENMDGIV
+1 MDGIV

-89 AYIGQDMVRR
+89 AYIGQDMIRR

>member
-1 MGENMDGIV
+1 MDGIT
-10 EVFRRFKSYYKEYIP
+10 EVFKRFKSFYKEYIP
-25 QFAISIIGMIM
+25 QFIIAIIGMIM

-49 PVLDYIFIQKDENL
+49 PVLDYIFIQKDETL
-63 LYLLPYA
+63 LYILPYA
-70 IIAIYFLKSLGIY
+70 IIAIYFIKSLGAY
-83 LQVYFT
+83 LQAYFT
-89 AYIGQDMVRR
+89 AYIGQDIVRR
-99 FRHKQL
+99 FRYNQL
-105 DNILSLDMSFFHK
+105 SNILSLDMSFFHK

-186 KKMRK
+186 KRMRRI
-191 LSRTSQETSSD
+191 SRTSQETSSD
-202 ITSVLSEI
+202 ITSVLSQI
-210 FANIEIVKANSAQE
+210 FSNIEIVKANNAQK
-224 KELNKFDTQNDK
+224 KELDKFGAQNDK
-236 IFKLNLKSVKVNAL
+236 IFKLSLKSVKTNTL
-250 VSPMMETLGSVGIAV
+250 VSPMMETLGSIGIAI

-275 NGEITVGSFFSFLTA
+275 DGQITVGSFFSFLTA
-290 LFMLYTPIKRI
+290 LFMLYTPIKRL
-301 TNIYNQMQDAVVASQ
+301 TAIYNQMQDAIVASQ

-326 SIVDGNLNFPNV
+326 SIVDGSLDFPSR

-351 GDKIALNG
+351 GDKVALNG
-359 INLKVYKGQMIAL
+359 INLKIYKGQMIAL

-403 DISEFKIDNL
+403 DISEFKLHSL
-413 RQNIG
+413 RENIG

-427 NDTVAANVAYGAL
+427 NDTIAANVAYGAP
-440 LDEAKVIKA
+440 LDETKVIKA

-454 AWSFVQNMQN
+454 AYSFVQNLDD
-464 GIYTQLN
+464 GIYTTLS

-504 SALDNESEQ
+504 SALDNESEK

-521 LSSDK
+521 LGQEK
-526 IIFVIAHRLSTI
+526 IVIVIAHRLTTI

-551 IAGFGT
+551 IVGFDT
-557 DKELESECEIY
+557 DEVLEKECEIY
-568 KKLKLVTIEQNE
+568 KNLKSTIH
-580 TKNSI
+580 

>member
-1 MGENMDGIV
+1 MGENMGGIT
-10 EVFRRFKSYYKEYIP
+10 EVFKRFKSFYKEYIP
-25 QFAISIIGMIM
+25 QFIIAIIGMIM

-49 PVLDYIFIQKDENL
+49 PVLDYIFIQKDETL

-70 IIAIYFLKSLGIY
+70 IIAIYFIKSLGVY
-83 LQVYFT
+83 LQAYFT
-89 AYIGQDMVRR
+89 AYIGQDIVRR
-99 FRHKQL
+99 FRYNQL
-105 DNILSLDMSFFHK
+105 ANILSLDMSFFHK

-186 KKMRK
+186 KRMRK
-191 LSRTSQETSSD
+191 ISRTSQETSSD
-202 ITSVLSEI
+202 ITSVLSQI
-210 FANIEIVKANSAQE
+210 FSNIEIVKANNAQK
-224 KELNKFDTQNDK
+224 KELDKFGTQNDK
-236 IFKLNLKSVKVNAL
+236 IFKLNLKSVKTNTL
-250 VSPMMETLGSVGIAV
+250 VSPMMETLGSIGIAI

-275 NGEITVGSFFSFLTA
+275 DGQITVGSFFSFLTA
-290 LFMLYTPIKRI
+290 LFMLYTPIKRL
-301 TNIYNQMQDAVVASQ
+301 TAIYNQMQDAIVASQ

-326 SIVDGNLNFPNV
+326 SIVDGSLDFPSR

-351 GDKIALNG
+351 GDKVALNG
-359 INLKVYKGQMIAL
+359 INLKIYKGQMIAL

-403 DISEFKIDNL
+403 DISEFKLHSL
-413 RQNIG
+413 RENIG

-427 NDTVAANVAYGAL
+427 NDTIAANVAYGAP
-440 LDEAKVIKA
+440 LDETKVIKA

-454 AWSFVQNMQN
+454 AYNFVQNLDD
-464 GIYTQLN
+464 GIYTTLS

-483 RIAIARALYHDPQI
+483 RIAIARVLYHDPQI

-504 SALDNESEQ
+504 SALDNESEK

-521 LSSDK
+521 LGQEK
-526 IIFVIAHRLSTI
+526 IVIVIAHRLTTI

-551 IAGFGT
+551 IVGFDT
-557 DKELESECEIY
+557 DEVLEKECEIY
-568 KKLKLVTIEQNE
+568 KNLKSTIH
-580 TKNSI
+580 

>member
-1 MGENMDGIV
+1 MDGIV
-10 EVFRRFKSYYKEYIP
+10 EVFKRFKSYYKEYIP
-25 QFAISIIGMIM
+25 QFTISIIGMIM

-359 INLKVYKGQMIAL
+359 VNLKVYKGQMVAL

-440 LDEAKVIKA
+440 LDETKVIKA

>member
-1 MGENMDGIV
+1 MDGIT
-10 EVFRRFKSYYKEYIP
+10 EVFRRFKSYYKEYVW
-25 QFAISIIGMIM
+25 QFAIAILGMIM
-36 ASVGTAVSAWLVK
+36 ASIGTAVSAWLVK
-49 PVLDYIFIQKDENL
+49 PVLDYIFVEKNETL

-70 IIAIYFLKSLGIY
+70 IIAIYFIKSLGVY

-99 FRHKQL
+99 FRYKLL
-105 DNILSLDMSFFHK
+105 DNLLGLDMSFFHK
-118 YRSGEL
+118 YRTGEL

-135 RSIVSNLI
+135 RNIVSSLI

-186 KKMRK
+186 KRMRK

-202 ITSVLSEI
+202 ITSVLNEI
-210 FANIEIVKANSAQE
+210 FSNIEIVKASSAQE
-224 KELNKFDTQNDK
+224 KELSKFDNHNTK
-236 IFKLNLKSVKVNAL
+236 IFHLNLKSVKVNAL

-275 NGEITVGSFFSFLTA
+275 DGQITVGSFFSFLTA

-316 RTFELLDMSP
+316 RTFELLDMQP
-326 SIVDGNLNFPNV
+326 SIVDGTINFPAK

-351 GDKIALNG
+351 GDKTALNG
-359 INLKVYKGQMIAL
+359 INLKIYKGQMIAL

-391 DPDSGIILINEN
+391 DPNSGMILINDN
-403 DISEFKIDNL
+403 DLSEFKLDSL

-427 NDTVAANVAYGAL
+427 NDTIAANVAYAAP
-440 LDEAKVIKA
+440 LDEAKVIMA

-454 AWSFVQNMQN
+454 AYSFVQNLDN
-464 GIYTQLN
+464 GIYTTLD

-483 RIAIARALYHDPQI
+483 RIAIARALYHNPQI

-504 SALDNESEQ
+504 SALDNESEH

-521 LSSDK
+521 LSKDK

-538 KNADKIAVISSGK
+538 KNADKIAVIGHGK
-551 IAGFGT
+551 IVGFGT
-557 DKELESECEIY
+557 DKELEAECEIY
-568 KKLKLVTIEQNE
+568 QKLKLGAIH
-580 TKNSI
+580 

>member
-1 MGENMDGIV
+1 MDGIT
-10 EVFRRFKSYYKEYIP
+10 EVFKRFKSFYKEYIP
-25 QFAISIIGMIM
+25 QFIIAIIGMIM

-49 PVLDYIFIQKDENL
+49 PVLDYIFIQKDETL
-63 LYLLPYA
+63 LYILPYA
-70 IIAIYFLKSLGIY
+70 IIAIYFIKSLGVY
-83 LQVYFT
+83 LQAYFT
-89 AYIGQDMVRR
+89 AYIGQDIVRR
-99 FRHKQL
+99 FRYNQL
-105 DNILSLDMSFFHK
+105 SNILSLDMSFFHK

-186 KKMRK
+186 KRMRRI
-191 LSRTSQETSSD
+191 SRTSQETSSD
-202 ITSVLSEI
+202 ITSVLSQI
-210 FANIEIVKANSAQE
+210 FSNIEIVKANNAQK
-224 KELNKFDTQNDK
+224 KELDKFGTQNDK
-236 IFKLNLKSVKVNAL
+236 IFKLNLKSVKTNTL
-250 VSPMMETLGSVGIAV
+250 VSPMMETLGSIGIAI

-275 NGEITVGSFFSFLTA
+275 DGQITVGSFFSFLTA
-290 LFMLYTPIKRI
+290 LFMLYTPIKRL
-301 TNIYNQMQDAVVASQ
+301 TAIYNQMQDAIVASQ

-326 SIVDGNLNFPNV
+326 SIVDGSIDFPSR

-351 GDKIALNG
+351 GDKVALNG
-359 INLKVYKGQMIAL
+359 INLKINKGQMIAL

-403 DISEFKIDNL
+403 DISEFKLHSL
-413 RQNIG
+413 RENIG

-427 NDTVAANVAYGAL
+427 NDTIAANVAYGAP
-440 LDEAKVIKA
+440 LDETKVIKA

-454 AWSFVQNMQN
+454 AYSFVQNLDD
-464 GIYTQLN
+464 GIYTTLS

-504 SALDNESEQ
+504 SALDNESEK

-521 LSSDK
+521 LGQEK
-526 IIFVIAHRLSTI
+526 IVIVIAHRLTTI

-551 IAGFGT
+551 IVGFDT
-557 DKELESECEIY
+557 DEVLEKECEIY
-568 KKLKLVTIEQNE
+568 KNLKSTIH
-580 TKNSI
+580 

>member
-1 MGENMDGIV
+1 MGGIT
-10 EVFRRFKSYYKEYIP
+10 EVFKRFKSFYKEYIP
-25 QFAISIIGMIM
+25 QFIIAIIGMIM

-49 PVLDYIFIQKDENL
+49 PVLDYIFIQKDETL
-63 LYLLPYA
+63 LYILPYA
-70 IIAIYFLKSLGIY
+70 IIAIYFIKSLGVY
-83 LQVYFT
+83 LQAYFT
-89 AYIGQDMVRR
+89 AYIGQDIVRR
-99 FRHKQL
+99 FRYNQL
-105 DNILSLDMSFFHK
+105 SNILSLDMSFFHK

-186 KKMRK
+186 KRMRRI
-191 LSRTSQETSSD
+191 SRTSQETSSD
-202 ITSVLSEI
+202 ITSVLSQI
-210 FANIEIVKANSAQE
+210 FSNIEIVKANNAQK
-224 KELNKFDTQNDK
+224 KELDKFGAQNDK
-236 IFKLNLKSVKVNAL
+236 IFKLNLKSVKTNTL
-250 VSPMMETLGSVGIAV
+250 VSPMMETLGSIGIAI

-275 NGEITVGSFFSFLTA
+275 DGQITVGSFFSFLTA
-290 LFMLYTPIKRI
+290 LFMLYTPIKRL
-301 TNIYNQMQDAVVASQ
+301 TAIYNQMQDAIVASQ

-326 SIVDGNLNFPNV
+326 SIVDGSLDFPSR

-351 GDKIALNG
+351 GDKVALNG

-403 DISEFKIDNL
+403 DISEFKLHSL
-413 RQNIG
+413 RENIG

-427 NDTVAANVAYGAL
+427 NDTIAANVAYGAP

-454 AWSFVQNMQN
+454 AYSFVQNLDD
-464 GIYTQLN
+464 GIYTTLS

-504 SALDNESEQ
+504 SALDNESEK

-521 LSSDK
+521 LGQEK
-526 IIFVIAHRLSTI
+526 IVIVIAHRLTTI

-551 IAGFGT
+551 IVGFDT
-557 DKELESECEIY
+557 DEVLEKECEIY
-568 KKLKLVTIEQNE
+568 KNLKSTIH
-580 TKNSI
+580 

>member
-1 MGENMDGIV
+1 MGGIT
-10 EVFRRFKSYYKEYIP
+10 EVFKRFKSFYKEYIP
-25 QFAISIIGMIM
+25 QFIIAIIGMIM

-49 PVLDYIFIQKDENL
+49 PVLDYIFIQKDETL

-70 IIAIYFLKSLGIY
+70 IIAIYFIKSLGVY
-83 LQVYFT
+83 LQAYFT
-89 AYIGQDMVRR
+89 AYIGQDIVRR
-99 FRHKQL
+99 FRYNQL
-105 DNILSLDMSFFHK
+105 ANILSLDMSFFHK

-186 KKMRK
+186 KRMRK
-191 LSRTSQETSSD
+191 ISRTSQETSSD
-202 ITSVLSEI
+202 ITSVLSQI
-210 FANIEIVKANSAQE
+210 FSNIEIVKANNAQK
-224 KELNKFDTQNDK
+224 KELDKFGTQNDK
-236 IFKLNLKSVKVNAL
+236 IFKLNLKSVKTNTL
-250 VSPMMETLGSVGIAV
+250 VSPMMETLGSIGIAI

-275 NGEITVGSFFSFLTA
+275 DGQITVGSFFSFLTA
-290 LFMLYTPIKRI
+290 LFMLYTPIKRL
-301 TNIYNQMQDAVVASQ
+301 TAIYNQMQDAIVASQ

-326 SIVDGNLNFPNV
+326 SIVDGSLDFPSR

-351 GDKIALNG
+351 GDKVALNG
-359 INLKVYKGQMIAL
+359 INLKIYKGQMIAL

-403 DISEFKIDNL
+403 DISEFKLHSL
-413 RQNIG
+413 RENIG

-427 NDTVAANVAYGAL
+427 NDTIAANVAYGAP
-440 LDEAKVIKA
+440 LDETKVIKA

-454 AWSFVQNMQN
+454 AYNFVQNLDD
-464 GIYTQLN
+464 GIYTTLS

-504 SALDNESEQ
+504 SALDNESEK

-521 LSSDK
+521 LGQEK
-526 IIFVIAHRLSTI
+526 IVIVIAHRLTTI

-551 IAGFGT
+551 IVGFDT
-557 DKELESECEIY
+557 DEVLEKECEIY
-568 KKLKLVTIEQNE
+568 KNLKSTIH
-580 TKNSI
+580 

>member
-1 MGENMDGIV
+1 MDGIT
-10 EVFRRFKSYYKEYIP
+10 EVFKRFKSFYKEYIP
-25 QFAISIIGMIM
+25 QFIIAIIGMIM

-49 PVLDYIFIQKDENL
+49 PVLDYIFIQKDETL
-63 LYLLPYA
+63 LYILPYA
-70 IIAIYFLKSLGIY
+70 IIAIYFIKSLGVY
-83 LQVYFT
+83 LQAYFT
-89 AYIGQDMVRR
+89 AYIGQDIVRR
-99 FRHKQL
+99 FRYNQL
-105 DNILSLDMSFFHK
+105 ANILSLDMSFFHK

-186 KKMRK
+186 KRMRK
-191 LSRTSQETSSD
+191 ISRTSQETSSD
-202 ITSVLSEI
+202 ITSVLSQI
-210 FANIEIVKANSAQE
+210 FSNIEIVKANNAQK
-224 KELNKFDTQNDK
+224 KELDKFGAQNDK
-236 IFKLNLKSVKVNAL
+236 IFKLNLKSVKTNTL
-250 VSPMMETLGSVGIAV
+250 VSPMMETLGSIGIAI

-275 NGEITVGSFFSFLTA
+275 DGQITVGSFFSFLTA
-290 LFMLYTPIKRI
+290 LFMLYTPIKRL
-301 TNIYNQMQDAVVASQ
+301 TAIYNQMQDAIVASQ

-326 SIVDGNLNFPNV
+326 SIVDGGLDFPSK

-351 GDKIALNG
+351 GDKVALNG
-359 INLKVYKGQMIAL
+359 INLKIYKGQMIAL

-403 DISEFKIDNL
+403 DISEFKLHSL
-413 RQNIG
+413 RENIG

-427 NDTVAANVAYGAL
+427 NDTIAANIAYGAP

-454 AWSFVQNMQN
+454 AYSFVQNLDD
-464 GIYTQLN
+464 GIYTTLS

-504 SALDNESEQ
+504 SALDNESEK

-521 LSSDK
+521 LGQEK
-526 IIFVIAHRLSTI
+526 IVIVIAHRLTTI

-551 IAGFGT
+551 IVGFDT
-557 DKELESECEIY
+557 DEVLEKECEIY
-568 KKLKLVTIEQNE
+568 KNLKSTIH
-580 TKNSI
+580 

>member
-1 MGENMDGIV
+1 MDGIT
-10 EVFRRFKSYYKEYIP
+10 EVFKRFKSFYKEYIP
-25 QFAISIIGMIM
+25 QFIIAIIGMIM

-49 PVLDYIFIQKDENL
+49 PVLDYIFIQEDETL
-63 LYLLPYA
+63 LYILPYA
-70 IIAIYFLKSLGIY
+70 IIAIYFIKSLGVY
-83 LQVYFT
+83 LQAYFT
-89 AYIGQDMVRR
+89 AYIGQDIVRR
-99 FRHKQL
+99 FRYNQL
-105 DNILSLDMSFFHK
+105 SNILSLDMSFFHK

-186 KKMRK
+186 KRMRRI
-191 LSRTSQETSSD
+191 SRTSQETSSD
-202 ITSVLSEI
+202 ITSVLSQI
-210 FANIEIVKANSAQE
+210 FSNIEIVKANNAQK
-224 KELNKFDTQNDK
+224 KELDKFGAQNDK
-236 IFKLNLKSVKVNAL
+236 IFKLSLKSVKTNTL
-250 VSPMMETLGSVGIAV
+250 VSPMMETLGSIGIAI

-275 NGEITVGSFFSFLTA
+275 DGQITVGSFFSFLTA
-290 LFMLYTPIKRI
+290 LFMLYTPIKRL
-301 TNIYNQMQDAVVASQ
+301 TTIYNQMQDAIVASQ

-326 SIVDGNLNFPNV
+326 SIVDGSLDFPSR

-351 GDKIALNG
+351 GDKVALNG
-359 INLKVYKGQMIAL
+359 INLKIYKGQMIAL

-403 DISEFKIDNL
+403 DISEFKLHSL
-413 RQNIG
+413 RENIG

-427 NDTVAANVAYGAL
+427 NDTIAANVAYGAP
-440 LDEAKVIKA
+440 LDETKVIKA

-454 AWSFVQNMQN
+454 AYSFVQNLDD
-464 GIYTQLN
+464 GIYTTLS

-504 SALDNESEQ
+504 SALDNESEK

-521 LSSDK
+521 LGQEK
-526 IIFVIAHRLSTI
+526 IVIVIAHRLTTI

-551 IAGFGT
+551 IVGF
-557 DKELESECEIY
+557 DADEVLEKECEIY
-568 KKLKLVTIEQNE
+568 KNLKSTIH
-580 TKNSI
+580 

>member
-1 MGENMDGIV
+1 MGENMGGIT
-10 EVFRRFKSYYKEYIP
+10 EVFKRFKSFYKEYIP
-25 QFAISIIGMIM
+25 QFIIAIIGMIM

-49 PVLDYIFIQKDENL
+49 PVLDYIFIQKDETL

-70 IIAIYFLKSLGIY
+70 IIAIYFIKSLGVY
-83 LQVYFT
+83 LQAYFT
-89 AYIGQDMVRR
+89 AYIGQDIVRR
-99 FRHKQL
+99 FRYNQL
-105 DNILSLDMSFFHK
+105 ANILSLDMSFFHK

-186 KKMRK
+186 KRMRK
-191 LSRTSQETSSD
+191 ISRTSQETSSD
-202 ITSVLSEI
+202 ITSVLSQI
-210 FANIEIVKANSAQE
+210 FSNIEIVKANNAQK
-224 KELNKFDTQNDK
+224 KELDKFGTQNDK
-236 IFKLNLKSVKVNAL
+236 IFKLNLKSVKTNTL
-250 VSPMMETLGSVGIAV
+250 VSPMMETLGSIGIAI

-275 NGEITVGSFFSFLTA
+275 DGQITVGSFFSFLTA
-290 LFMLYTPIKRI
+290 LFMLYTPIKRL
-301 TNIYNQMQDAVVASQ
+301 TAIYNQMQDAIVASQ

-326 SIVDGNLNFPNV
+326 SIVDGNLDFPSR

-351 GDKIALNG
+351 GDKVALNG
-359 INLKVYKGQMIAL
+359 INLKIYKGQMIAL

-403 DISEFKIDNL
+403 DISEFKLHSL
-413 RQNIG
+413 RENIG

-427 NDTVAANVAYGAL
+427 NDTIAANVAYGAP

-454 AWSFVQNMQN
+454 AYSFVQNLDD
-464 GIYTQLN
+464 GIYTTLS

-504 SALDNESEQ
+504 SALDNESEK

-521 LSSDK
+521 LGQEK
-526 IIFVIAHRLSTI
+526 IVIVIAHRLTTI

-551 IAGFGT
+551 IVGFDT
-557 DKELESECEIY
+557 DEVLEKECEIY
-568 KKLKLVTIEQNE
+568 KNLKSTIH
-580 TKNSI
+580 